1 MIRWHVLLPIDGSL
15 SSHMKYATHALGT
28 LRLARALNRHSTD
41 GSSNET
47 NARVSFICAH
57 LSRAF
62 LAHNSSD
69 DE

>member
-15 SSHMKYATHALGT
+15 SSHALGT
-28 LRLARALNRHSTD
+28 LRLARALSRHSTD

-47 NARVSFICAH
+47 NARVPFICAH

-62 LAHNSSD
+62 IAHNSID